1 MSFIEIILLAIA
13 LGVDCCV
20 VSFSQGLIINEER
33 ELNSL
38 KLAVTMGIF
47 QALMPAIGYLFAFLI
62 FGLVKDFSHLL
73 VFVIFLILGINFIT
87 EAFMVD
93 TEEKNSC
100 IDFKCLMML
109 GLATSIDALGAG
121 ASLSF
126 SETSLFGPMIV
137 IGAVSFVMSIFG
149 FWFSAFFQKLPS
161 KVMEICGG
169 VILVG
174 LAVKSLF

>member
-1 MSFIEIILLAIA
+1 MNSIEIILLAIA

-20 VSFSQGLIINEER
+20 VSFSQGLIIKEEK

-38 KLAVTMGIF
+38 KLAFTMGAF
-47 QALMPAIGYLFAFLI
+47 QALMPAFGYLFAFLI
-62 FGLVKDFSHLL
+62 SGLVKDFSHLL

-87 EAFMVD
+87 EAFVED
-93 TEEKNSC
+93 TEEKSSC
-100 IDFKCLMML
+100 IDLKCLMLL

-121 ASLSF
+121 ASLRF
-126 SETSLFGPMIV
+126 SETSLIVPAIV
-137 IGAVSFVMSIFG
+137 IGLVSFVMSIIG
-149 FWFSAFFQKLPS
+149 FWSSAYFEKLPS

-169 VILVG
+169 VILIG